1 MFPVL
6 AGPDVLDYTFYQTT
20 EHKCRKDILV
30 GRRKH
35 TLTWKLIRPR
45 PTKTLYAGPY
55 YICKGTIYTV
65 RDVWAVSMVFKRLA
79 DLRHYRGRRRGA
91 LHVSRP
97 LHVCVLRRRDR
108 RVDAGAERIHLQGA
122 SVRPLRLQRQHQAE
136 RRQDLTGASW
146 HFHVP
151 VRSESSA
158 TLREATFSSG
168 VVPVGYNFRT
178 TEQFTKAKRKIHTK
192 HSALSVDFALRRN

>member
-1 MFPVL
+1 
-6 AGPDVLDYTFYQTT
+6 
-20 EHKCRKDILV
+20 
-30 GRRKH
+30 
-35 TLTWKLIRPR
+35 
-45 PTKTLYAGPY
+45 
-55 YICKGTIYTV
+55 
-65 RDVWAVSMVFKRLA
+65 MVFERLA
-79 DLRHYRGRRRGA
+79 DLRHYRGRRRGT

-97 LHVCVLRRRDR
+97 LHVCVLRGRDR

-158 TLREATFSSG
+158 TVRKATFSSG

-178 TEQFTKAKRKIHTK
+178 TEQFTKAKKKNPHKTFCCVCRLCTEEKLIVNALLLGRCFVRRGGNK
-192 HSALSVDFALRRN
+192 KLFSAVRTTDGRSQ